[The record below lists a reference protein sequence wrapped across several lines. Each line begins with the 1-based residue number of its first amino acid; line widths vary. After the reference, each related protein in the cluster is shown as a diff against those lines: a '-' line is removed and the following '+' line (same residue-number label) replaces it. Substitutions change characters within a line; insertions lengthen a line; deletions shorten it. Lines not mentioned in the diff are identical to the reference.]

1 MKKFIILI
9 SLVGGLYI
17 LTACSNRPYPT
28 IEFPKEGFRS
38 DENGVVHVK
47 GKLKNGGSGNLE
59 ANINYESSSLNV
71 DRENNLFQFTYKLK
85 NMDDKNLYL
94 GIKDT
99 DDRLAV
105 AKAPID
111 TEKTE
116 QAKKEMENIT
126 PADLLNELNK
136 YKISYSNIE
145 MNKIIQGVNA
155 KGSLIINLG
164 QRSDGTAI
172 KEGIFLFEEQ
182 NEWDTA
188 VKTVNKWWN
197 NSVADKPQSI
207 DNIEINEVTDLIE
220 QPSLNSINLNMFYK
234 IYSSEE
240 LLKNNLLRKKENK
253 NFVWVIHDEDKLVL
267 LVADPDTSLET
278 REKSAMALQIL
289 LSKKTYRLS
298 ADEQ

>member
-99 DDRLAV
+99 DDRIAV

-240 LLKNNLLRKKENK
+240 LLKNKLLRKKENK

>member
-99 DDRLAV
+99 DDRIAV

-220 QPSLNSINLNMFYK
+220 QPSLN
-234 IYSSEE
+234 
-240 LLKNNLLRKKENK
+240 
-253 NFVWVIHDEDKLVL
+253 
-267 LVADPDTSLET
+267 
-278 REKSAMALQIL
+278 
-289 LSKKTYRLS
+289 
-298 ADEQ
+298 

>member
-1 MKKFIILI
+1 
-9 SLVGGLYI
+9 
-17 LTACSNRPYPT
+17 
-28 IEFPKEGFRS
+28 

-71 DRENNLFQFTYKLK
+71 DWENNLFQFTYKLK

-99 DDRLAV
+99 DDRIAV

>member
-99 DDRLAV
+99 DDRIAV

-278 REKSAMALQIL
+278 REKGAMALQIL

>member
-1 MKKFIILI
+1 
-9 SLVGGLYI
+9 
-17 LTACSNRPYPT
+17 NRPYPT
-28 IEFPKEGFRS
+28 IEFPKEGFRA

-99 DDRLAV
+99 DDRIAV

>member
-1 MKKFIILI
+1 
-9 SLVGGLYI
+9 
-17 LTACSNRPYPT
+17 
-28 IEFPKEGFRS
+28 
-38 DENGVVHVK
+38 
-47 GKLKNGGSGNLE
+47 
-59 ANINYESSSLNV
+59 
-71 DRENNLFQFTYKLK
+71 
-85 NMDDKNLYL
+85 
-94 GIKDT
+94 
-99 DDRLAV
+99 
-105 AKAPID
+105 
-111 TEKTE
+111 
-116 QAKKEMENIT
+116 
-126 PADLLNELNK
+126 
-136 YKISYSNIE
+136 

>member
-99 DDRLAV
+99 DDRIAV

-197 NSVADKPQSI
+197 NSVADKPHSI

>member
-17 LTACSNRPYPT
+17 LTAYSNRPYPT

-99 DDRLAV
+99 DDRIAV

>member
-17 LTACSNRPYPT
+17 LTACSNRTYPT
-28 IEFPKEGFRS
+28 IEFPKEGCRS

-99 DDRLAV
+99 DDRIAV

>member
-17 LTACSNRPYPT
+17 FTACSNRPYPT
-28 IEFPKEGFRS
+28 IEFPKEGFRA

-94 GIKDT
+94 GIKDI
-99 DDRLAV
+99 DDRIAV

-126 PADLLNELNK
+126 PDDLLNELNK

-145 MNKIIQGVNA
+145 MNKIIQGVNP

-298 ADEQ
+298 EDEQ

>member
-99 DDRLAV
+99 DDRIAV

-207 DNIEINEVTDLIE
+207 YNIEINEVTDLIE

>member
-28 IEFPKEGFRS
+28 IEFPKEGFRA
-38 DENGVVHVK
+38 DENGIVHVK

-99 DDRLAV
+99 DDRIAV

-126 PADLLNELNK
+126 PDDLLNELNK
-136 YKISYSNIE
+136 YKISYLNIE

-298 ADEQ
+298 EDEQ

>member
-99 DDRLAV
+99 DDRIAV

-126 PADLLNELNK
+126 PDDLLNELNK

>member
-99 DDRLAV
+99 DDRIAV

-126 PADLLNELNK
+126 PDDLLNELNK

-164 QRSDGTAI
+164 HRSDGTAI

-207 DNIEINEVTDLIE
+207 DNIEINEITDLIE

-234 IYSSEE
+234 TYSSEE

-298 ADEQ
+298 EDEQ

>member
-1 MKKFIILI
+1 
-9 SLVGGLYI
+9 
-17 LTACSNRPYPT
+17 
-28 IEFPKEGFRS
+28 
-38 DENGVVHVK
+38 
-47 GKLKNGGSGNLE
+47 
-59 ANINYESSSLNV
+59 
-71 DRENNLFQFTYKLK
+71 
-85 NMDDKNLYL
+85 
-94 GIKDT
+94 
-99 DDRLAV
+99 
-105 AKAPID
+105 
-111 TEKTE
+111 
-116 QAKKEMENIT
+116 
-126 PADLLNELNK
+126 DLLNELNK

-145 MNKIIQGVNA
+145 MNKIIQGVNP

-298 ADEQ
+298 EDEQ